1 MSYGNLGP
9 LFHCLQVKKQSYLN
23 PNPLFIKRGVLQNL
37 LNVFVSVF
45 AEGGE
50 NGGEVRQTD
59 RETDGQI
66 DGWISVFPA
75 FLVFSLSL
83 CSCEMSHTTSERP
96 FAAPAKL
103 LLSGYNRQTRQ
114 TQQHANDHGLVWRRE
129 NTVAPSLSLPRSVC
143 LTNVMVAYSFTHS
156 LFPSLL
162 PPSLPVHQ
170 SFELRGEKSKLI
182 KKKKNPDRESVRT
195 HKQTQISTCTSI
207 VSVLV

>member
-1 MSYGNLGP
+1 MSNGNLGP

-75 FLVFSLSL
+75 FLSSL
-83 CSCEMSHTTSERP
+83 CLSAPVRCHTQRLKER
-96 FAAPAKL
+96 L
-103 LLSGYNRQTRQ
+103 QLQ
-114 TQQHANDHGLVWRRE
+114 
-129 NTVAPSLSLPRSVC
+129 RSSYSRGIIDKQDKHSST
-143 LTNVMVAYSFTHS
+143 LMIMV
-156 LFPSLL
+156 LFGVGKTL
-162 PPSLPVHQ
+162 
-170 SFELRGEKSKLI
+170 
-182 KKKKNPDRESVRT
+182 
-195 HKQTQISTCTSI
+195 
-207 VSVLV
+207 